1 MLLFRGWSI
10 ELGPVSRRYIAW
22 SQNYFT
28 HILSLANDKIYGLH
42 YFPEPKRLQAK
53 FSTCSSY
60 NRQKQ
65 HRRNRNWAHKCI
77 YFYTTLDGW
86 MDKQTGSKSDKKYI
100 NVILLTFLSIKSKTI
115 SAIAKHII
123 RLGHHYYRS
132 LCTHIPSVC
141 GSVQYVW
148 SFGDISSGRALFGA
162 VWTDKKPEMWGWCGL
177 GHADCTELTPGL
189 IKFSSAAC
197 NRWVQEIWWALSHQT
212 LYSHHLTTKCLTW
225 V

>member
-86 MDKQTGSKSDKKYI
+86 MDKQTGSKSDKNYI

-132 LCTHIPSVC
+132 LCTHTYPVFVALYSMFGHLETSPV
-141 GSVQYVW
+141 GERSLVQ
-148 SFGDISSGRALFGA
+148 S
-162 VWTDKKPEMWGWCGL
+162 
-177 GHADCTELTPGL
+177 GL
-189 IKFSSAAC
+189 IRSQRCGGGVGWVMLTALNWHQDWLSS
-197 NRWVQEIWWALSHQT
+197 VALLAIDGFRKSDGVCLIKHCT
-212 LYSHHLTTKCLTW
+212 ATT
-225 V
+225 

>member
-1 MLLFRGWSI
+1 MTRFMDFIIFQSQRDYRPSSPHVVLTTDRNSTGETETGHTNAFIFILLWMDGW
-10 ELGPVSRRYIAW
+10 
-22 SQNYFT
+22 T
-28 HILSLANDKIYGLH
+28 
-42 YFPEPKRLQAK
+42 
-53 FSTCSSY
+53 
-60 NRQKQ
+60 NRQAVKV
-65 HRRNRNWAHKCI
+65 
-77 YFYTTLDGW
+77 T
-86 MDKQTGSKSDKKYI
+86 KKYI

-197 NRWVQEIWWALSHQT
+197 NRWVQEI
-212 LYSHHLTTKCLTW
+212 
-225 V
+225 